1 MSFLQSLFSGAKALV
16 RGVVSTVRE
25 VVRVVLTEIDNSSV
39 GRAATDLMKGV
50 TNKHFSRAL
59 DYVAEEREYAE
70 KRQRDGRLTE
80 SDQERLRQIEAERE
94 KLRKEIEAAKAA
106 KSASEMQASQDE
118 VIATQFT
125 PDEAAAAVGI
135 MASKACPE
143 CGGMMRIMQGAYN
156 EKAEKQTFYWKCTVP
171 RAIPCPT
178 VKLDPEAD
186 RASVVRPPDADL
198 DGSHAE
204 RRAIWTRP
212 DVLATTHGRLRQG
225 LGDDDTEVMCPKH
238 LLPMKLMPLPR
249 AGGRMLD
256 SYHYVC
262 LAVNPDGRACD
273 HTVDIKS
280 FPQVAATLK
289 RREGVGII
297 TS

>member
-1 MSFLQSLFSGAKALV
+1 MSFIQSLFSGAKALV
-16 RGVVSTVRE
+16 RGVMVGIRE
-25 VVRVVLTEIDNSSV
+25 VIHIVLTEIDNSSV

-59 DYVAEEREYAE
+59 DYVEEEREYAD
-70 KRQRDGRLTE
+70 KRLRDGRLTE
-80 SDQERLRQIEAERE
+80 KDQDRLREIGAERE
-94 KLRKEIEAAKAA
+94 ALRKEMEAAKAA
-106 KSASEMQASQDE
+106 KSASEIKALQED

-125 PDEAAAAVGI
+125 SDEAASAVGI
-135 MASKACPE
+135 MASKECPE
-143 CGGMMRIMQGAYN
+143 CGGMMRIMQGAYDKN
-156 EKAEKQTFYWKCTVP
+156 KDRQTFYWKCTIP
-171 RAIPCPT
+171 NAIPCPA

-186 RASVVRPPDADL
+186 RASVIRPPDPDL
-198 DGSHAE
+198 DGFHAE

-212 DVLATTHGRLRQG
+212 DVLVTTHGRLRQG
-225 LGDDDTEVMCPKH
+225 LGDEDQAVICPNH
-238 LLPMKLMPLPR
+238 LIPMKLMPLPR

-262 LAVNPDGRACD
+262 LAVNANGRFCD
-273 HTVDIKS
+273 HTVDVKS

-289 RREGVGII
+289 RRDGVGII

>member
-1 MSFLQSLFSGAKALV
+1 MTFLQSLFSGAKALV
-16 RGVVSTVRE
+16 RGVMAGVRE

-59 DYVAEEREYAE
+59 DYVEEEREYAE
-70 KRQRDGRLTE
+70 KRLRDGRLTE
-80 SDQERLRQIEAERE
+80 KDQQRLRELEAERE
-94 KLRKEIEAAKAA
+94 ALRKEMEAAKAA
-106 KSASEMQASQDE
+106 KSASEMKASQGD

-125 PDEAAAAVGI
+125 PDEAASAVGI
-135 MASKACPE
+135 MASKECPE
-143 CGGMMRIMQGAYN
+143 CGGMMRIMQGAYDKN
-156 EKAEKQTFYWKCTVP
+156 KDRQTFYWKCTVP
-171 RAIPCPT
+171 NVIPCPT

-225 LGDDDTEVMCPKH
+225 LGDADAEVICPTH
-238 LLPMKLMPLPR
+238 LLPMKLMEKARSDRL
-249 AGGRMLD
+249 MLD

-262 LAVNPDGRACD
+262 LAVNADGRFCD
-273 HTVDIKS
+273 HTVDVKS

-289 RREGVGII
+289 RRDGVGII
-297 TS
+297 KS